1 MKVLKIFIIF
11 LISVNS
17 TLISGQVKVRL
28 FASQTPQSAI
38 FSVTEGKYRVDSFIG
53 TPFIIS
59 QGEIILVSRYNGKLL
74 VKRQN
79 DQGFICDSVSFSGQ
93 SDNDSFYLR
102 INGKLPVK
110 QYYTG
115 DLKCLSDFGTLL
127 LINTCDFEKYIA
139 GVVKAEGGTGR
150 NIEYFK
156 SQAVIARTYM
166 YKYMNKHLQDGY
178 NLCDNTHCQAYN
190 GLSSDEALN
199 FAAIETKDQVIL
211 DKDSTLI
218 ISAFHSNCGGETSS
232 SEDVWLTNMPYLKK
246 VKDPYCLS
254 SRNAVWQKRM
264 SLSEWLEYLNKS
276 GYKGNPDD
284 SSVFSF
290 TQQSRAVYYEIG
302 NFKIPL
308 AAIRKDLNLRSTFFS
323 VISSGDT
330 IILNGKGYGHGVGLC
345 QEGAMVMAAKGIE
358 YRRIID
364 FYYSGVIISDIKNA
378 VDLNEFLPPTPPEGG
393 LKPD

>member
-1 MKVLKIFIIF
+1 MKILKLFIIF

-28 FASQTPQSAI
+28 FANQTPQSAI
-38 FSVTEGKYRVDSFIG
+38 FSVTEGRYKVDCFTGI
-53 TPFIIS
+53 PLIIN

-79 DQGFICDSVSFSGQ
+79 DLGFICDSVSFSGQ
-93 SDNDSFYLR
+93 SDSFYLR
-102 INGKLPVK
+102 LNGKLPAK
-110 QYYTG
+110 QFYTG
-115 DLKCLSDFGTLL
+115 DLKCLPDFGTLL
-127 LINTCDFEKYIA
+127 LINTCDIEKYIA

-190 GLSSDEALN
+190 GLSSDAALN
-199 FAAIETKDQVIL
+199 LAAIETKDQVIL

-218 ISAFHSNCGGETSS
+218 FSAFHSNCGGETLS
-232 SEDVWLTNMPYLKK
+232 SEDVWLTDMPYLKK
-246 VKDPYCLS
+246 VNDPYCLA
-254 SRNAVWQKRM
+254 SRNAVWQKSM
-264 SLSEWLEYLNKS
+264 SLSEWLGYLNKS
-276 GYKGNPDD
+276 GYNGNPDD

-290 TQQSRAVYYEIG
+290 TQQSRANYYEIG

-323 VISSGDT
+323 VVKAGDT
-330 IILNGKGYGHGVGLC
+330 ITLKGKGYGHGVGLC

-358 YRRIID
+358 YLKIID
-364 FYYSGVIISDIKNA
+364 FYYSGVMVTDIKNA
-378 VDLNEFLPPTPPEGG
+378 VTLPVLLPPIPPKGG